1 MPDTPLLDRLELEK
15 QFGGYDPSQVP
26 SNLPNIPYRSPAIR
40 MPSDSPEPPP
50 SALISLE
57 NYLLSKSGSD
67 GKMKGGSVPRPLS
80 ELTSSRYNFFIPG
93 DYNNE
98 DAYAQGQGWTSK
110 MINGVSKGLLLTGTT
125 FLQSTFGLVNGLVR
139 AYGDGRAASFYDNEF
154 NRRLDEINKAAE
166 NSMPNYYKDIEK
178 NASWYSPDKLFSANF
193 FWDGIVKN
201 LGFAAGAALSGGVYA
216 AGLKALP
223 LTSRLF
229 SVGKAA
235 ETLAATE
242 EGLLAA
248 NKVAETYGKVRSL
261 SDKFLSSYNIL
272 NPGGRAL
279 VAGLAT
285 TGEAG
290 FEAYHNLNE
299 YRDNLI
305 DKYKEQNNGLD
316 PKGEDLDK
324 INQLAE
330 SAGNTAFLAN
340 VGLLSVTN
348 YIQFPKI
355 LGSTYTAEKG
365 IINSLTREIK
375 DVAKTATGEY
385 AEKAITTKGG
395 KFLAALDKIR
405 PYTFSTTEAFEEGAQ
420 YAIGVGTKDYYNK
433 KYRGQATSWLESM
446 SEGISQTFGT
456 NEGMENILIGGF
468 SGAIMTGLGRYQ
480 QNAAKNRNTADA
492 IQQFNKFELSDFTKE
507 TIDSVNRG
515 TVLQQ
520 EREELLKKGDV
531 KGSKDKEM
539 DYIINYLSPRIKY
552 GRYDLVNQDI
562 SDYRALA
569 STDEG
574 FAQLQAEGKALPT
587 DNKEAYLARLESLQK
602 TADNVKSLYQSLNL
616 RYGSIVDSEGKPIY
630 TPAVMD
636 QMVYAATKVADYDTR
651 ITKLADQLTPRG
663 VNVNDI
669 IDSIIVDKTPNK
681 EVTSATLDS
690 INNMNVISDVKSEL
704 KQSLIDIIDMSLDRN
719 QLMQEYDT
727 IKNNPK
733 EFYDKKAFPFGSTE
747 ELAVS
752 VEQVDPNKPGK
763 TLTKKLEVGEDYYLR
778 KPFTR
783 EGNTIQV
790 APRIKILSQTLGGEL
805 EVEMPNGNIEYLTPQ
820 EFKQFDLADAPI
832 SVGDLN
838 STLESAI
845 KNVLSRKKYADI
857 TVPEGTS
864 PIDFVNA
871 LNNNELMNEVET
883 EFEKLSQ
890 KLIQQRE
897 QEEKVIRNT
906 KVLDQALQT
915 QDRQTLQ
922 TEEFSKTYE
931 PDPKKATEILPRA
944 TLGVVRGKPHQMRA
958 NKFGEDLA
966 KLPNRQNIRGVYI
979 TSANE
984 NLLIPGLIDHLRSDV
999 QGKIDETIERDQI
1012 IAMVMVDQFG
1022 NLVGVDGER
1031 LADGADKINSAI
1043 YQVFPTA
1050 SLTWSEE
1057 FGGKEMFRDDTA
1069 ENVKEAVKQQYKSW
1083 RDGVISSQSQN
1094 PRVNEFHTV
1103 AASFG
1108 VPLYVRDDKGNI
1120 DWNTKTSVVDAG
1132 LITPAQMERDPLIRI
1147 PKDNEPLS
1155 IGTVSF
1161 KNPMGKPFLE
1171 VPGGVVKL
1179 RNRNLT
1185 KKEAE
1190 TIYQALLQ
1198 LAKNMQNVDEWV
1210 TSDSSVR
1217 LLSWL
1222 RSIVYWGIPT
1232 TQAGVRKPAG
1242 YNSVF
1247 WEKDATGRK
1256 LMLSVKDAGKNF
1268 SMTPLGLEQNKDA
1281 IVAQLQTMFNNINS
1295 FMSQNLSEPYE
1306 EITSV
1311 AEDGTVESRMWPNY
1325 QTYLLSNKNP
1335 QGGKRSNE
1343 ELPLSTT
1350 MVPKTSDD
1358 VMNRMGIY
1366 FYTTD
1371 TADDFAVPKPIRPA
1385 TTLTAQ
1391 TITAAGAPQRATAPA
1406 QTAPAAAQP
1415 AAPAQPTYVLDGR
1428 TINRYVSPGGK
1439 IINFKAPDDVT
1450 QETINQKIILGK
1462 QSGDYAEVAATI
1474 EKAGKN
1480 PEIELKKI
1488 IYNAIAP
1495 EIDRINIAM
1504 APVVI
1509 GGNAPA
1515 IVAASQNLGQ
1525 PISPNVMDAINT
1537 RIADINDEALREMVS
1552 KEISQYERE
1561 DWTKVEAF
1569 LKKALPNI
1577 PVYRVKNVI
1586 QATNG
1591 RQAWGMYR
1599 DGAIYVYQNAEVGTA
1614 YHEVFHA
1621 VWRMFADSAER
1632 EGVMNELRNR
1642 KGSFFERKSGT
1653 DVKYSEA
1660 TDNQLEEKLA
1670 EEFRDYVQEG
1680 KIPAKPADG
1689 RPFVVKLFADLVKF
1703 IREFFIGPQAE
1714 SNTEALFAKIGNG
1727 YYKTYSPY
1735 HSSLAYA
1742 KEGVIDIEEAFATAD
1757 SEFSLIGITDK
1768 QRSEIISE
1776 MTYLTVLDVINTDE
1790 GLFSIPKIKKSELYD
1805 KIKEQLLT
1813 KVGRKIEVA
1822 EQYVK
1827 DGIYS
1832 QEAVDPI
1839 ITSTTELMQHIEN
1852 QWDAIVKRH
1861 EEYLNAYSITF
1872 DENDD
1877 MQRRDEDKIK
1887 ESDFVSAEKIDGFRK
1902 ANGAIKLLLASIPIV
1917 DANNKPVLSSIGGT
1931 QLLPISQTYISI
1943 MNNVHDA
1950 VSVESML
1957 DKLRTMAANDPN
1969 YRALY
1974 RRLTKSP
1981 WNTEGIN
1988 LDGVTTEAGAQLLGA
2003 FWQTFKKQD
2012 PEVKN
2017 VFILENGQVVVGDA
2031 SLSNVANQLRQD
2043 YINNI
2048 TQYAKNNKGY
2058 FRFNERQ
2065 QVFLGDAAK
2074 ARGKRTET
2082 PAEIADFLDGMG
2094 IPFSKEE
2101 LEKLQITNPNGFL
2114 DFKDVVKGIKMS
2126 IIEGQKIATF
2136 SGRSLNISNR
2146 LLELGLYKAKLSN
2159 PQFDSTYFNI
2169 SGERVQSFL
2178 GPNAVYDLYNFLSQ
2192 LNVLNE
2198 GSLSGTQYE
2207 YLLSDDFSTG
2217 SVLLKRMFAS
2227 DGVPKSD
2234 ARKEQLFR
2242 TGYAG
2247 GTINEENGKN
2257 KESSKLT
2264 YKERITQEINLNLSG
2279 YYMNLVPGDASLEW
2293 IVKMGNA
2300 ISLASLSRG
2309 RKEVYD
2315 IFKEYFISEMKVSR
2329 DPNRPYVQ
2337 APGRKRTDLR
2347 FFKAILG
2354 ENLHND
2360 IIADTTSDPAS
2371 IFDSEEF
2378 GQKIR
2383 VAIDT
2388 FINTES
2394 ARTKEL
2400 LRGYGIV
2407 ESTSTGYTTDGL
2419 SLPSVMNEDDFNR
2432 HMDMLS
2438 INYIIANIE
2447 FHKLVYGDPY
2457 QYKDELKRTKSFNS
2471 PRQALVNNSPKMNG
2485 VYNSVWNKSYETGDI
2500 GFTNFTREYFRT
2512 TSYKDVQAYSSLRD
2526 YGVYDETDG
2535 AGIINMRANRHF
2547 RIRAG
2552 KWNADEEKQYKYD
2565 IAWEK
2570 RDKGLRSSRAEE
2582 RILREGNPGV
2592 QSAYVNIKPIVSGNK
2607 GNGQPYNDV
2616 VLDKFALY
2624 VLSYRLIKEMNME
2637 SNLLK
2642 LHDKM
2647 QKEDIDYVVFDSG
2660 RKVGAVNSNDV
2671 YNEEDGSFNEADY
2684 NSDSIINV
2692 PYSIISVQSE
2702 VPSKEE
2708 SYVTRGSQMTKLITM
2723 DFLEAGVPVD
2733 FFPSK
2738 TISQRY
2744 KAWMKLSEEDKEKRS
2759 PIYAE
2764 IKNNQRL
2771 IQELTKE
2778 GYLTTLDRLG
2788 IKEITFKDV
2797 DGITKKRFEIVDRAK
2812 AVNTL
2817 RDEVL
2822 SREVSDNISDALQ
2835 GFFEGKAVLEA
2846 TPAYQQIRNILY
2858 SIADKNIISPKVN
2871 GGLRVQ
2877 IPQSLF
2883 ESGNVK
2889 VEEVNGKMAYTSDTL
2904 KFYEDEDG
2912 KRYCEI
2918 MVGRWFESPLSDD
2931 ELMDY
2936 FNNTD
2941 EGKKQLEALAG
2952 VAFRIPT
2959 QKQNSIDSFRIK
2971 KFLPKEFR
2979 DSVVVPSALVKKV
2992 GSDFDIDKLSIYLK
3006 NVYIKDGKPKLV
3018 PTFATKEEALKKL
3031 GEMFDKG
3038 EFLSPEQE
3046 KQLDRYIA
3054 EETVGAEEFMNDQS
3068 SSAMLLKSLLSDLFS
3083 EERMVFEFTKG
3094 IKARD
3099 QIINRLYK
3107 KGLENQY
3114 FESSQKLVESKANF
3128 QRLIKPN
3135 SATQLKDLAAF
3146 VANKTTGGSFD
3157 YNNTGNLLSRGFMSS
3172 LRHAFVRGK
3181 YAIGIAAVSQTNHSL
3196 NQRQLIYVDR
3206 NRLEN
3211 LSTTDKFWLGDGVIK
3226 FDKYNTIDVE
3236 GKGVVASLSGI
3247 TNADGQDISDIIGQF
3262 IDGYVDISK
3271 GPWIMEL
3278 GATPNVASTWLFLA
3292 KVGVPIDTITYFMN
3306 QTSIRNYLRSI
3317 ENAGYS
3323 YLFIDDIYNDIMKVY
3338 LPKAETKEEEDA
3350 NMQLLNEGTIPS
3362 KTVMRRNVGL
3372 GTNQM
3377 DRAEKLQQAII
3388 LKEFVKYAKMAE
3400 QLFQVTQGTNWDTAT
3415 FNDPYLV
3422 FKKELQFQKAQN
3434 TIISSAEEIMSNA
3447 FVGDLAEVIK
3457 DIRNAYAPLLL
3468 SDQPRVRSIIQNVL
3482 APYAFSMS
3490 DRDFVKL
3497 ARKAVNDLFDFAV
3510 QKDQNLNLAIQ
3521 DILLNDGGVATETLS
3536 FINDVKANPN
3546 HPLNKNYVVNIISA
3560 DPSKRVGEN
3569 IPNNLKVKG
3578 IDNRAYDQNNIIY
3591 AFRELRDY
3599 LKDKSDLY
3607 DRLVTLSILQSGL
3620 SPSPISF
3627 TSVLPYEDFEKV
3639 YNKTLSRLD
3648 GVDNL
3653 EDFYKLGVFQRN
3665 NWNNDDVVPYSK
3677 AFTIETAYGPVY
3689 NPSMAFLPKPVKE
3702 AVAKGTIDPVVSKSI
3717 NSYDGNFEYIVYRWE
3732 KGAEILTDE
3741 DKAKGLTVAK
3751 KKAEMRKAGDYS
3763 FIQKGL
3769 FKKVRDGFGKAFK
3782 HTGSRGRK
3790 YYIYKAINA
3799 WGDGYRANEFW
3810 DTEHLSK
3817 INNGF
3822 IPAQGVDDNV
3832 IITEFMKKP
3841 TRTTGKNISRGPVLA
3856 EIKAEYPGKPE
3867 FNKLPGRSATP
3878 TMTYAGIGSRQTPQE
3893 VLDQMTEV
3901 AKELELMGY
3910 TLNTGVTFKGNK
3922 EGADKAF
3929 DDGTS
3934 KKNLFSPERQGSR
3947 AKEQAI
3953 AKEIHPNPRALSPGA
3968 LKLMARNT
3976 NQVFGDNLNTP
3987 VDFVLF
3993 YAKETSGIRPEGGTG
4008 QAVEMARLKGIPTIN
4023 MADTN
4028 WREQLKGALSK
4039 EGEDPFT
4046 C

>member
-26 SNLPNIPYRSPAIR
+26 SNLPNLPYESPALR

-50 SALISLE
+50 SALKSIE
-57 NYLLSKSGSD
+57 NFLLSKTGD
-67 GKMKGGSVPRPLS
+67 GKLTGGSVSRPIS
-80 ELTSSRYNFFIPG
+80 ELVDPSGRYNFFVP

-98 DAYAQGQGWTSK
+98 DAYAQGQGWASK
-110 MINGVSKGLLLTGTT
+110 MVNGVAKGLLLTGTT
-125 FLQSTFGLVNGLVR
+125 FLQNTVGLVNGVSR
-139 AYGDGRAASFYDNEF
+139 WIADGRFASFYDNDF
-154 NRRLDEINKAAE
+154 NRKLDEIIKESE
-166 NSMPNYYKDIEK
+166 NNAPNYYTDVEK
-178 NASWYSPDKLFSANF
+178 NADWYSPDNLFTANF
-193 FWDGIVKN
+193 LWNGVVKN
-201 LGFAAGAALSGGVYA
+201 LGFAAGSYLSAGVYGSA
-216 AGLKALP
+216 LKSLP
-223 LTSRLF
+223 LTARLF
-229 SVGKAA
+229 SVGKSA
-235 ETLAATE
+235 EALAATE
-242 EGLLAA
+242 QGLLGASR
-248 NKVAETYGKVRSL
+248 VADTYGKLRSL

-279 VAGLAT
+279 VSGLSV

-290 FEAYHNLNE
+290 FEAFHNLNE
-299 YRDNLI
+299 YRNTLI
-305 DKYKEQNNGLD
+305 EEYKKENNGV
-316 PKGEDLDK
+316 PPRGEALQR
-324 INQLAE
+324 INSLADDV
-330 SAGNTAFLAN
+330 GNVSFLAN
-340 VGLLSVTN
+340 AGLLTATQ
-348 YIQFPKI
+348 YIQLPKI
-355 LGSTYTAEKG
+355 AGSSYSGEKG
-365 IINSLTREIK
+365 IINSLTREIR

-385 AEKAITTKGG
+385 AEKAITTRGG
-395 KFLAALDKIR
+395 KFLAALDKVR
-405 PYTFSTTEAFEEGAQ
+405 PYTFSTSEAFEEGAQ
-420 YAIGVGTKDYYNK
+420 FAIGVSTKDYYNK
-433 KYRGQATSWLESM
+433 KYRGNATSWLDSM

-456 NEGMENILIGGF
+456 KEGMENILIGGL
-468 SGAIMTGLGRYQ
+468 SGAIMTARGRYAE
-480 QNAAKNRNTADA
+480 NVAKDINTADA
-492 IQQFNKFELSDFTKE
+492 IQKFNKFQLSDFTKE

-520 EREELLKKGDV
+520 EREELLKKGDI

-539 DYIINYLSPRIKY
+539 DYMINYLTPRIKY
-552 GRYDLVNQDI
+552 GRYDLVVQDI
-562 SDYRALA
+562 SDYKQLA

-574 FAQLQAEGKALPT
+574 FAQLQAEGKALLT
-587 DNKEAYLARLESLQK
+587 DTKEAYIARLDGLQR
-602 TADNVKSLYQSLNL
+602 TADNVKSLYQSLTL
-616 RYGSIVDSEGKPIY
+616 RYGSIVDNEGNPVY
-630 TPAVMD
+630 TPAVMN
-636 QMVYAATKVADYDTR
+636 QMLYAATKVSDYDTR
-651 ITKLADQLTPRG
+651 IPKLADQLTIRG
-663 VNVNDI
+663 VNPNDI
-669 IDSIIVDKTPNK
+669 INSIIVDKKPNK
-681 EVTSATLDS
+681 EATNAALDT
-690 INNMNVISDVKSEL
+690 INNMNVISDVKDTL
-704 KQSLIDIIDMSLDRN
+704 KQELIDIIDMSLDRN
-719 QLMQEYDT
+719 QLLEEYDT
-727 IKNNPK
+727 IKNNPQ
-733 EFYDKKAFPFGSTE
+733 EFYEKKAVPFGAKE
-747 ELAVS
+747 ELAVK
-752 VEQVDPNKPGK
+752 VEQIDPNKPGK
-763 TLTKKLEVGEDYYLR
+763 VITKELEVGQEYYMR

-783 EGNTIQV
+783 NGNAIQV
-790 APRIKILSQTLGGEL
+790 APRIKVLSQTLGGEF
-805 EVEMPNGNIEYLTPQ
+805 EVEMPDGNIKYLTPQ
-820 EFKQFDLADAPI
+820 EFKQFDLSDAPI
-832 SVGDLN
+832 GVEELN
-838 STLESAI
+838 NTLKTAI
-845 KNVLSRKKYADI
+845 KNVLNRTKYKDI
-857 TVPEGTS
+857 VISEEAS
-864 PIDFVNA
+864 PIDFVNN
-871 LNNNELMNEVET
+871 LNSSELMDDVEA

-890 KLIQQRE
+890 RLVEQRE
-897 QEEKVIRNT
+897 QEEKVIRNA

-931 PDPKKATEILPRA
+931 PDPKKATELLPRA

-958 NKFGEDLA
+958 NKFGEDLE

-984 NLLIPGLIDHLRSDV
+984 DLLIPGLVDHLRSDV

-1031 LADGADKINSAI
+1031 LPDGADKINSAI
-1043 YQVFPTA
+1043 YQVYPTA

-1057 FGGKEMFRDDTA
+1057 FGGKEMFREGTA
-1069 ENVKEAVKQQYKSW
+1069 DNVKEAVREQYKKW

-1094 PRVNEFHTV
+1094 PRVNEFHTI

-1222 RSIVYWGIPT
+1222 KSIVYWGIPT

-1295 FMSQNLSEPYE
+1295 FMAQNLSEPYE
-1306 EITSV
+1306 EITSI

-1371 TADDFAVPKPIRPA
+1371 TADDFAIPKPIKPA
-1385 TTLTAQ
+1385 SVITAQ

-1406 QTAPAAAQP
+1406 QTAPATP
-1415 AAPAQPTYVLDGR
+1415 AAPAAAAPTYVLDGR

-1439 IINFKAPDDVT
+1439 VINFKAPLDVT
-1450 QETINQKIILGK
+1450 METMNQKIILGT

-1474 EKAGKN
+1474 TNAGKN

-1488 IYNAIAP
+1488 IFNAIAP
-1495 EIDRINIAM
+1495 EIDRINAEM
-1504 APVVI
+1504 APIVI
-1509 GGNAPA
+1509 GGNDPA

-1525 PISPNVMDAINT
+1525 PISPNVMAAINT
-1537 RIADINDEALREMVS
+1537 RIADVNDEALREMVS

-1569 LKKALPNI
+1569 IKKALPNI
-1577 PVYRVKNVI
+1577 PVYRVKNII

-1591 RQAWGMYR
+1591 RQAWGMYK
-1599 DGAIYVYQNAEVGTA
+1599 DGAIYVYTNAEVGTA

-1632 EGVMNELRNR
+1632 ESVMNELRNR
-1642 KGSFFERKSGT
+1642 KGSFFDRKSGT
-1653 DVKYSEA
+1653 DINYSDA

-1680 KIPAKPADG
+1680 KVPAKPVDG

-1703 IREFFIGPQAE
+1703 IKEFFVGPQAD

-1742 KEGVIDIEEAFATAD
+1742 KEGVIDIEDAFATSD

-1768 QRSEIISE
+1768 QRSEIINE
-1776 MTYLTVLDVINTDE
+1776 MTYLTVLDIINTDE
-1790 GLFSIPKIKKSELYD
+1790 GLFSVPKINKSELYN
-1805 KIKEQLLT
+1805 KLKTQLLL
-1813 KVGRKIEVA
+1813 KVGNKA
-1822 EQYVK
+1822 EIAKQFVT

-1839 ITSTTELMQHIEN
+1839 ITSTTELMQHIDN

-1861 EEYLNAYSITF
+1861 EEYLKAYSITF

-1917 DANNKPVLSSIGGT
+1917 DANGKAVPSSIGGT

-1950 VSVESML
+1950 TSVESML

-1974 RRLTKSP
+1974 KRLTKTA

-2031 SLSNVANQLRQD
+2031 SLSNAANQLRQD

-2074 ARGKRTET
+2074 VRSKRTET
-2082 PAEIADFLDGMG
+2082 PAEISDFLDGMG
-2094 IPFSKEE
+2094 IAFSKEE
-2101 LEKLQITNPNGFL
+2101 IAKLGPNEFL
-2114 DFKDVVKGIKMS
+2114 DFKDIVRGIKMS
-2126 IIEGQKIATF
+2126 IMEGQKIATF
-2136 SGRSLNISNR
+2136 SGKSLNISNR

-2192 LNVLNE
+2192 LKVLNE

-2207 YLLSDDFSTG
+2207 YLLSDDFTTG
-2217 SVLLKRMFAS
+2217 SVMLKRLFAS
-2227 DGVPKSD
+2227 DGIPKSD
-2234 ARKEQLFR
+2234 ARKDQLFR

-2247 GTINEENGKN
+2247 GTINEETGKN

-2264 YKERITQEINLNLSG
+2264 YKERITQEINLNLAG

-2300 ISLASLSRG
+2300 ISLTSLSRG
-2309 RKEVYD
+2309 RGDVYN
-2315 IFKEYFISEMKVSR
+2315 IFKEYFISEMKVGR

-2354 ENLHND
+2354 QSLHD
-2360 IIADTTSDPAS
+2360 KIVADTTSDPAA

-2378 GQKIR
+2378 GEKIR
-2383 VAIDT
+2383 TAIDI
-2388 FINTES
+2388 FIETES
-2394 ARTKEL
+2394 SRTKSL
-2400 LRGYGIV
+2400 LTGYGIV
-2407 ESTSTGYTTDGL
+2407 ENTASGYITDGL
-2419 SLPSVMNEDDFNR
+2419 SLPSVMNETDYNR
-2432 HMDMLS
+2432 HMEMLS

-2447 FHKLVYGDPY
+2447 LHKLVYGDPY

-2471 PRQALVNNSPKMNG
+2471 PRQALVNNSSKMNG

-2512 TSYKDVQAYSSLRD
+2512 TSYKDVQAYSSLKD

-2552 KWNADEEKQYKYD
+2552 KWNTDEEKQYKYD
-2565 IAWEK
+2565 VAWEK
-2570 RDKGLRSSRAEE
+2570 RDKGLSLSRAEE
-2582 RILREGNPGV
+2582 RLLREGNPGV

-2607 GNGQPYNDV
+2607 ANGQPYNEV

-2637 SNLLK
+2637 SNLLN
-2642 LHDKM
+2642 LYDKM
-2647 QKEDIDYVVFDSG
+2647 QREDIDYVVFDSG

-2671 YNEEDGSFNEADY
+2671 YNEEDGSFNEANY
-2684 NSDSIINV
+2684 NNDSIVNV

-2708 SYVTRGSQMTKLITM
+2708 TYVTRGSQMTKLLTM

-2744 KAWMKLSEEDKEKRS
+2744 KAWMKLSEDDKVNRS

-2764 IKNNQRL
+2764 IKNNQKL
-2771 IQELTKE
+2771 IQELTQE
-2778 GYLTTLDRLG
+2778 GYLTTLNRLG
-2788 IKEITFKDV
+2788 IQEITFKDV
-2797 DGITKKRFEIVDRAK
+2797 DGITKKRFEIVDKAK

-2931 ELMDY
+2931 ELMNY
-2936 FNNTD
+2936 FNNTE

-2959 QKQNSIDSFRIK
+2959 QKQNSIDAFRIK
-2971 KFLPKEFR
+2971 KFLPREFR

-3006 NVYIKDGKPKLV
+3006 NVYVKDGKPKLI
-3018 PTFATKEEALKKL
+3018 PTFATKAEALEKL

-3038 EFLSPEQE
+3038 EFLTPEQE

-3054 EETVGAEEFMNDQS
+3054 EETIGAEEFMNDQS
-3068 SSAMLLKSLLSDLFS
+3068 SSAQLLKGLMGDLFS

-3099 QIINRLYK
+3099 QIINLLYK

-3114 FESSQKLVESKANF
+3114 FESSQKLVESSANF

-3135 SATQLKDLAAF
+3135 SAQQLKDLAKF
-3146 VANKTTGGSFD
+3146 VADRTTGGSFD

-3206 NRLEN
+3206 TRLEN
-3211 LSTTDKFWLGDGVIK
+3211 LSPTDKFWLGDGTIK

-3236 GKGVVASLSGI
+3236 GKGTVATLSGI
-3247 TNADGQDISDIIGQF
+3247 TNPDGDYISDIIGQF

-3292 KVGVPIDTITYFMN
+3292 KIGVPIDTISYFMN
-3306 QTSIRNYLRSI
+3306 QTSVRNYLRSI

-3323 YLFIDDIYNDIMKVY
+3323 YLFIDSIYKDVMKAY
-3338 LPKAETKEEEDA
+3338 MPKAETKEEEDA

-3362 KTVMRRNVGL
+3362 KTVLRRNVGL

-3434 TIISSAEEIMSNA
+3434 TIISSAEELMSNS
-3447 FVGDLAEVIK
+3447 FIGDLAETIK
-3457 DIRNAYAPLLL
+3457 DVRNAFAPLLL

-3521 DILLNDGGVATETLS
+3521 DILLKDGGVATEVLS
-3536 FINDVKANPN
+3536 FVNDVKANPN

-3560 DPSKRVGEN
+3560 DPSKRVGED

-3627 TSVLPYEDFEKV
+3627 TSVLPYEDFEKI
-3639 YNKTLSRLD
+3639 YNQTLSRLEA
-3648 GVDNL
+3648 VDNL
-3653 EDFYKLGVFQRN
+3653 EDFYNLGVFQRN

-3677 AFTIETAYGPVY
+3677 AFTIETVYGPVY
-3689 NPSMAFLPKPVKE
+3689 NPSMVYLPVPVIE
-3702 AVAKGTIDPVVSKSI
+3702 AVAKETIPPVVSKSI
-3717 NSYDGNFEYIVYRWE
+3717 HSYDGNFEYIVYRWE
-3732 KGAEILTDE
+3732 KGADLLTKEERD
-3741 DKAKGLTVAK
+3741 AGLTVAK
-3751 KKAEMRKAGDYS
+3751 KKADMRKAGDYS

-3769 FKKVRDGFGKAFK
+3769 FQKVKDGFGKAFE
-3782 HTGSRGRK
+3782 HTDSKGRK

-3799 WGDGYRANEFW
+3799 WGDGFRANEFW

-3817 INNGF
+3817 VNNGF
-3822 IPAQGVDDNV
+3822 VTSNGADDSV

-3841 TRTTGKNISRGPVLA
+3841 DKTTTSG
-3856 EIKAEYPGKPE
+3856 
-3867 FNKLPGRSATP
+3867 TP
-3878 TMTYAGIGSRQTPQE
+3878 
-3893 VLDQMTEV
+3893 
-3901 AKELELMGY
+3901 
-3910 TLNTGVTFKGNK
+3910 
-3922 EGADKAF
+3922 
-3929 DDGTS
+3929 
-3934 KKNLFSPERQGSR
+3934 R
-3947 AKEQAI
+3947 AKGITMAPANVEKIEQGVKTTTIRSEKEANKINIPVGQSEVRTIGTKSYQVTNRGLLTIEEAGGREAMLRSEGVATEEDLMYHQSKRWFFGNGKLYVYDI
-3953 AKEIHPNPRALSPGA
+3953 APL
-3968 LKLMARNT
+3968 
-3976 NQVFGDNLNTP
+3976 
-3987 VDFVLF
+3987 
-3993 YAKETSGIRPEGGTG
+3993 EGGD
-4008 QAVEMARLKGIPTIN
+4008 A
-4023 MADTN
+4023 
-4028 WREQLKGALSK
+4028 
-4039 EGEDPFT
+4039 FT

>member
-15 QFGGYDPSQVP
+15 QFGGYDPTQVP
-26 SNLPNIPYRSPAIR
+26 SNLPNIPYESPAIR

-50 SALISLE
+50 SALTSLE
-57 NYLLSKSGSD
+57 NFLLSRTGSD
-67 GKMKGGSVPRPLS
+67 GKMKGGSVARPLS
-80 ELTSSRYNFFIPG
+80 ELTSNRYDFFIPG

-98 DAYAQGQGWTSK
+98 DAYAQGQGWTAK
-110 MINGVSKGLLLTGTT
+110 MVNSVGKGLLLTGTT
-125 FLQSTFGLVNGLVR
+125 FLQSTFGMVNGLTR
-139 AYGDGRAASFYDNEF
+139 AIGDGRAASFYDNDF
-154 NRRLDEINKAAE
+154 NRKLDEINKAAE
-166 NSMPNYYKDIEK
+166 DALPNYYTDVEK
-178 NASWYSPDKLFSANF
+178 NANWYSPDKLFTANF
-193 FWDGIVKN
+193 FWNGIVKN
-201 LGFAAGAALSGGVYA
+201 LGFAAGAALAGGVYA

-248 NKVAETYGKVRSL
+248 NKVAETYGKVRGL
-261 SDKFLSSYNIL
+261 SDKFLSSYNLL

-279 VAGLAT
+279 VAGLST

-299 YRDNLI
+299 YRDKLI
-305 DKYKEQNNGLD
+305 EKYKEENNGLA
-316 PKGEDLDK
+316 PKGADLDK
-324 INQLAE
+324 INELAE
-330 SAGNTAFLAN
+330 GVGNTSFLAN

-355 LGSTYTAEKG
+355 LGSTYTGEKG

-375 DVAKTATGEY
+375 DIGKTATGEY

-395 KFLAALDKIR
+395 KFIATLDKIR
-405 PYTFSTTEAFEEGAQ
+405 PYTFSTSEAFEEGAQ
-420 YAIGVGTKDYYNK
+420 YAISVGTKDYYNK

-446 SEGISQTFGT
+446 GEGILQTVNT
-456 NEGMENILIGGF
+456 NEGMENVLIGGF
-468 SGAIMTGLGRYQ
+468 SGALMQAKGRYQ
-480 QNAAKNRNTADA
+480 ENVAKNRNTADA
-492 IQQFNKFELSDFTKE
+492 IQQFNKFELSDFTNA

-539 DYIINYLSPRIKY
+539 DYIINYLSPRVKY
-552 GRYDLVNQDI
+552 GRYDLVMQDI
-562 SDYRALA
+562 ADYRTLA
-569 STDEG
+569 STDQG
-574 FAQLQAEGKALPT
+574 FAQLQAEGRALPT
-587 DNKEAYLARLESLQK
+587 DTKEAYVARLDALQK

-616 RYGSIVDSEGKPIY
+616 RYGSIIDKEGNPIY

-651 ITKLADQLTPRG
+651 IPKLADQLTLRG

-669 IDSIIVDKTPNK
+669 IDSIIVDKKPNK
-681 EVTSATLDS
+681 EATSRALDA
-690 INNMNVISDVKSEL
+690 INNMNVISDVKGEL

-719 QLMQEYDT
+719 QFMQEYDT
-727 IKNNPK
+727 IKNSPQ
-733 EFYDKKAFPFGSTE
+733 EFYDKKAIPFGAKE

-763 TLTKKLEVGEDYYLR
+763 TITKKLEVGEDYYLR

-783 EGNTIQV
+783 TGNTIQV
-790 APRIKILSQTLGGEL
+790 APRIKVLSQTLGGEF
-805 EVEMPNGNIEYLTPQ
+805 EVEMPNGNVEYLTPQ

-832 SVGDLN
+832 SVDELN
-838 STLESAI
+838 GTLESAI
-845 KNVLSRKKYADI
+845 NNVLSRKKYADV

-864 PIDFVNA
+864 PIDFVND
-871 LNNNELMNEVET
+871 LNNSELMDDVEA

-890 KLIQQRE
+890 RLMQQRE
-897 QEEKVIRNT
+897 QEEKVIRNA

-958 NKFGEDLA
+958 NKFGEDLE

-984 NLLIPGLIDHLRSDV
+984 DLLIPGLVDHLRVDV

-1031 LADGADKINSAI
+1031 LPDGADKINSAI

-1057 FGGKEMFRDDTA
+1057 FGGKEMFREGTA
-1069 ENVKEAVKQQYKSW
+1069 DNVKEAVREQYKKW

-1094 PRVNEFHTV
+1094 PRVNEFHTI

-1132 LITPAQMERDPLIRI
+1132 LITAAQIERDPLIRI

-1217 LLSWL
+1217 LLAWL

-1247 WEKDATGRK
+1247 WEKDGTGRR
-1256 LMLSVKDAGKNF
+1256 LMLSIKDAGKNF

-1295 FMSQNLSEPYE
+1295 FMAQNLSEPYE
-1306 EITSV
+1306 EITSI
-1311 AEDGTVESRMWPNY
+1311 AEDGTVESRMWPSY
-1325 QTYLLSNKNP
+1325 QTYLLSNQNP

-1371 TADDFAVPKPIRPA
+1371 TADDFAIPKPIKPA
-1385 TTLTAQ
+1385 SVISSQ

-1406 QTAPAAAQP
+1406 QTAPATP
-1415 AAPAQPTYVLDGR
+1415 AAPAAPTYVLDGK

-1439 IINFKAPDDVT
+1439 VINFKAPSDVT
-1450 QETINQKIILGK
+1450 KETINQKIILGT
-1462 QSGDYAEVAATI
+1462 QSGDYAEVAATFT
-1474 EKAGKN
+1474 KAGKN
-1480 PEIELKKI
+1480 PEIELKKVI
-1488 IYNAIAP
+1488 FNAIAP
-1495 EIDRINIAM
+1495 EIDRINLDM

-1509 GGNAPA
+1509 GGNDPA

-1525 PISPNVMDAINT
+1525 PISPNVMTAINT
-1537 RIADINDEALREMVS
+1537 RIADVNDEALREMVS

-1577 PVYRVKNVI
+1577 PVYRVKNII

-1591 RQAWGMYR
+1591 RQAWGMYK
-1599 DGAIYVYQNAEVGTA
+1599 DGAIYVYTNAEVGTA

-1632 EGVMNELRNR
+1632 EAVMNELRNR
-1642 KGSFFERKSGT
+1642 KGSFFDRKSGT
-1653 DVKYSEA
+1653 DINYSDA

-1680 KIPAKPADG
+1680 KVPAKPTDG

-1703 IREFFIGPQAE
+1703 IKEFFVGPQAD

-1727 YYKTYSPY
+1727 YYKNYSPY
-1735 HSSLAYA
+1735 YSSLAYA
-1742 KEGVIDIEEAFATAD
+1742 KEGVIDIEDAFATSD
-1757 SEFSLIGITDK
+1757 SEFSLVGITDK
-1768 QRSEIISE
+1768 QRSEIINE
-1776 MTYLTVLDVINTDE
+1776 MTYLTVLDIINTDE
-1790 GLFSIPKIKKSELYD
+1790 GLFSVPKVNKSELYD
-1805 KIKEQLLT
+1805 KLKTQLLL
-1813 KVGRKIEVA
+1813 KVGNKA
-1822 EQYVK
+1822 EIAKQFVK

-1839 ITSTTELMQHIEN
+1839 ITSTTELMQHIDN

-1861 EEYLNAYSITF
+1861 EEYLKAYSITF

-1917 DANNKPVLSSIGGT
+1917 DANGKAVPSSIGGT
-1931 QLLPISQTYISI
+1931 QLLPISQTYISV

-1950 VSVESML
+1950 TSVESML

-1974 RRLTKSP
+1974 KRLTKAA

-1988 LDGVTTEAGAQLLGA
+1988 LDGVTTEAGAQLIGA

-2031 SLSNVANQLRQD
+2031 SLSNAANQLRQD

-2058 FRFNERQ
+2058 FKFNERQ

-2074 ARGKRTET
+2074 VRSKRTET
-2082 PAEIADFLDGMG
+2082 PAEISDFLDGMG
-2094 IPFSKEE
+2094 IAFSKEE
-2101 LEKLQITNPNGFL
+2101 IAKLGPNDFL

-2126 IIEGQKIATF
+2126 IMEGQKIATF

-2192 LNVLNE
+2192 VKVLNE

-2207 YLLSDDFSTG
+2207 YLLSDDFTTG
-2217 SVLLKRMFAS
+2217 SVMLKRMFAS

-2234 ARKEQLFR
+2234 ARKDQLFR

-2247 GTINEENGKN
+2247 GTINEETGKN

-2264 YKERITQEINLNLSG
+2264 YKERVTQEINLNLAG

-2300 ISLASLSRG
+2300 ISLTSLSRG
-2309 RKEVYD
+2309 RGDVYN

-2329 DPNRPYVQ
+2329 DPNRPFVQ

-2354 ENLHND
+2354 QNLHD
-2360 IIADTTSDPAS
+2360 KIVADTTSDPVT
-2371 IFDSEEF
+2371 IFDSKEF
-2378 GQKIR
+2378 GEKIR
-2383 VAIDT
+2383 TAIDI
-2388 FINTES
+2388 FIDTES
-2394 ARTKEL
+2394 NRTKSL
-2400 LRGYGIV
+2400 LTGYGIV
-2407 ESTSTGYTTDGL
+2407 ESTASGYVTDGL
-2419 SLPSVMNEDDFNR
+2419 SLPSVMNETDYNR
-2432 HMDMLS
+2432 HIDMLS

-2447 FHKLVYGDPY
+2447 LHKLVYGDPY

-2485 VYNSVWNKSYETGDI
+2485 VYNSVWNKSYGTGDI

-2512 TSYKDVQAYSSLRD
+2512 TSYKDVQAYSSLKD

-2552 KWNADEEKQYKYD
+2552 KWNAEEEKQYKYD
-2565 IAWEK
+2565 VAWEK
-2570 RDKGLRSSRAEE
+2570 RDKGLGLSRAEE
-2582 RILREGNPGV
+2582 GLLREGNPGV

-2607 GNGQPYNDV
+2607 ANGQPYNEV

-2624 VLSYRLIKEMNME
+2624 VLSYRLIKEMNMD
-2637 SNLLK
+2637 SNLLN

-2647 QKEDIDYVVFDSG
+2647 QREDIDYVVFDSG
-2660 RKVGAVNSNDV
+2660 RKVGAVDSNDV

-2684 NSDSIINV
+2684 NDGSIVNV

-2744 KAWMKLSEEDKEKRS
+2744 KAWMKLSEDDKVNRS

-2764 IKNNQRL
+2764 IKNNQKL
-2771 IQELTKE
+2771 IQELTQE

-2788 IKEITFKDV
+2788 IKEVTFKDV
-2797 DGITKKRFEIVDRAK
+2797 DGVTKKRFEIVDKAK

-2936 FNNTD
+2936 FNNTE

-2959 QKQNSIDSFRIK
+2959 QKQNSIDAFRIK
-2971 KFLPKEFR
+2971 KFLPREFR

-3006 NVYIKDGKPKLV
+3006 NVYVKDGKPKLV
-3018 PTFATKEEALKKL
+3018 PTFATKAEALEKL
-3031 GEMFDKG
+3031 GKMFDKG
-3038 EFLSPEQE
+3038 EFLTPEQE

-3054 EETVGAEEFMNDQS
+3054 EETIGAEEFMNDQS
-3068 SSAMLLKSLLSDLFS
+3068 SSAKLLKNLLSDLFS

-3099 QIINRLYK
+3099 QIINVLYK

-3135 SATQLKDLAAF
+3135 SAQQLKDLAKF
-3146 VANKTTGGSFD
+3146 VADRTTGGSFD

-3206 NRLEN
+3206 TRLEN
-3211 LSTTDKFWLGDGVIK
+3211 LSATDRFWLGDGVIK

-3236 GKGVVASLSGI
+3236 GKGTVAMLSGV

-3292 KVGVPIDTITYFMN
+3292 KIGVPIDTISYFMN
-3306 QTSIRNYLRSI
+3306 QTSVRNYLRSI

-3323 YLFIDDIYNDIMKVY
+3323 YLFIDSIYKDIMDVY

-3362 KTVMRRNVGL
+3362 KTVLRRNVGL

-3434 TIISSAEEIMSNA
+3434 TIISSAEEVMSNS
-3447 FVGDLAEVIK
+3447 FIGDLAETIK
-3457 DIRNAYAPLLL
+3457 DVRNAFAPLLL
-3468 SDQPRVRSIIQNVL
+3468 SDQPRVRKIIQNVL

-3510 QKDQNLNLAIQ
+3510 QKGQNLNLAIQ
-3521 DILLNDGGVATETLS
+3521 DILLNDGGVATEVLS
-3536 FINDVKANPN
+3536 FVNDVKANPD

-3627 TSVLPYEDFEKV
+3627 TSVLPYEDFEKI
-3639 YNKTLSRLD
+3639 YNQTLSRLEA
-3648 GVDNL
+3648 VDNL
-3653 EDFYKLGVFQRN
+3653 EDFYNLGVFQRN

-3689 NPSMAFLPKPVKE
+3689 NPSMAFLPKPVRE
-3702 AVAKGTIDPVVSKSI
+3702 AVAKETIPPVVSKSI
-3717 NSYDGNFEYIVYRWE
+3717 HSYDGNFEYIVYRWE
-3732 KGAEILTDE
+3732 KGADLLTKEERD
-3741 DKAKGLTVAK
+3741 AGLTVAK
-3751 KKAEMRKAGDYS
+3751 KKADMRKAGDYS

-3769 FKKVRDGFGKAFK
+3769 FKKVRDGFGKAFE
-3782 HTGSRGRK
+3782 HTGSKGRK
-3790 YYIYKAINA
+3790 YYIYKAVNA

-3817 INNGF
+3817 VNNGF
-3822 IPAQGVDDNV
+3822 VPSNGADDSV
-3832 IITEFMKKP
+3832 IISEFMKKP
-3841 TRTTGKNISRGPVLA
+3841 DKTTTSGTARTKGITMAPANVEKIEQGIKTTTIRSEREGDKIGIPV
-3856 EIKAEYPGKPE
+3856 GQ
-3867 FNKLPGRSATP
+3867 S
-3878 TMTYAGIGSRQTPQE
+3878 E
-3893 VLDQMTEV
+3893 VRTI
-3901 AKELELMGY
+3901 
-3910 TLNTGVTFKGNK
+3910 GNK
-3922 EGADKAF
+3922 SYQVTNRGLLTIEEAGGREAMLKSEGVATEEDLMYHQ
-3929 DDGTS
+3929 S
-3934 KKNLFSPERQGSR
+3934 KRWFFGNGKLYVYD
-3947 AKEQAI
+3947 I
-3953 AKEIHPNPRALSPGA
+3953 APL
-3968 LKLMARNT
+3968 
-3976 NQVFGDNLNTP
+3976 
-3987 VDFVLF
+3987 
-3993 YAKETSGIRPEGGTG
+3993 EGGD
-4008 QAVEMARLKGIPTIN
+4008 A
-4023 MADTN
+4023 
-4028 WREQLKGALSK
+4028 
-4039 EGEDPFT
+4039 FT